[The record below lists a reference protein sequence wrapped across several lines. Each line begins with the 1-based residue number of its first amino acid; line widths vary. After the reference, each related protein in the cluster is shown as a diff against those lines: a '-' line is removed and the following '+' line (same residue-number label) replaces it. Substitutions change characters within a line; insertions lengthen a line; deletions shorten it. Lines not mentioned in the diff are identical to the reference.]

1 MSERPPGPA
10 SGTTVLRDVA
20 VHGHVAL
27 ARPRSPLARPAA
39 NEIVRTVA
47 PPVAPA
53 QAISPLSSIATPPV
67 ARGEPEA
74 QRQGFEEGLAQGRA
88 KAAEEARDAA
98 LRADQALQKKLQD
111 LEAQAQKQMQDH
123 RQKDQA
129 AVQSRLQRIDALL
142 TALPAQIRT
151 RIDAAEDDLLALCFE
166 SVCRVLG
173 SHAAT
178 AEGIRAQV
186 AHAREGLHSRA
197 LVAVH
202 LHPDDLATLRGAAE
216 TSPDIG
222 NDGVQWI
229 ADPAVAL
236 GGCILQSPQ
245 GGLDARLETQLRTL
259 AQLLVQSR
267 ASARAAATSTAQ
279 GR

>member
-1 MSERPPGPA
+1 MSERPNGPA
-10 SGTTVLRDVA
+10 SGTTVLRDIA
-20 VHGHVAL
+20 VHGQVAL
-27 ARPRSPLARPAA
+27 ARPRPPLARPAA
-39 NEIVRTVA
+39 NEPVRPAAPTVA
-47 PPVAPA
+47 PAP
-53 QAISPLSSIATPPV
+53 AISPLSSIATPPA
-67 ARGEPEA
+67 ARGDPEA
-74 QRQGFEEGLAQGRA
+74 QRQGFEDGLAQGRA

-98 LRADQALQKKLQD
+98 SRTDQALQKKLQD

-123 RQKDQA
+123 QQKDQA
-129 AVQSRLQRIDALL
+129 ALQSRLQRIDALL
-142 TALPAQIRT
+142 SALPAQVRT

-202 LHPDDLATLRGAAE
+202 LHPDDLATLRGAAG

-259 AQLLVQSR
+259 AQLLAQSR
-267 ASARAAATSTAQ
+267 ASARAAPTSTPQ
-279 GR
+279 ER